1 MTNHNVTLA
10 LLASL
15 FASVRLFNFGLLAT
29 VFVFE
34 LKLVNMA
41 TTMTFSGV
49 LETGMSFLRVTA
61 VILLVSG
68 ILGGLGLSL
77 IDSGD
82 TGIGTLLLLIS
93 GLILIAGVIGL
104 MQKLISDA
112 FLEGFKAAKEDG
124 RLGDGTKMDVNQTL
138 NSGFQ
143 VIGIVLLTAI
153 VSGILF
159 GIGMDMI
166 DPFSRVSTVIGTL
179 LLASG
184 CAVCLAMIMGMLAR
198 VIAEGVSFGASSTGV
213 KFATGP
219 DRGAAQSSAS
229 ASSRGSTPED
239 SSTSETPEDSS
250 TSEEWG
256 DEKKRLTVFS
266 VAVFV
271 GLLMPWNTSRYYSL
285 MGGGKPDT
293 RSGLHYLVESYF
305 IEEIPAWFDNIGSDP
320 TYALFWIL
328 FYILP
333 LAFVATVAFTWFK
346 HLNGD
351 VSAAI
356 MAGKV
361 HLGIF
366 GTYIF
371 LLLLNVFV
379 VEWSYYPDNDGSYFQ
394 HIFTNR
400 AGIWVSGIAG
410 LALIPEV
417 QERLLSMRSS
427 ISSRSSDSGPSFED
441 LDSDGDGVLSKE
453 EVEASDEIPDGAFE
467 SMDGDGDG
475 SVSEDEFDDFDFDF
489 DEDDDED
496 E

>member
-1 MTNHNVTLA
+1 
-10 LLASL
+10 
-15 FASVRLFNFGLLAT
+15 
-29 VFVFE
+29 
-34 LKLVNMA
+34 MA

-49 LETGMSFLRVTA
+49 LETGMSSLRVTA

-68 ILGGLGLSL
+68 VIAGVGLSM
-77 IDSGD
+77 IDNGEN
-82 TGIGTLLLLIS
+82 GAGTLLLLIS
-93 GLILIAGVIGL
+93 GLLLTAGVIGL

-124 RLGDGTKMDVNQTL
+124 RLGDGNKMDVNQTL

-153 VSGILF
+153 VSGMLF

-166 DPFSRVSTVIGTL
+166 DPFSRSSTIFGTL

-184 CAVCLAMIMGMLAR
+184 CAVWLAMVMGMLAR

-213 KFATGP
+213 KFA
-219 DRGAAQSSAS
+219 ASAS
-229 ASSRGSTPED
+229 AASRD
-239 SSTSETPEDSS
+239 STPEDSS
-250 TSEEWG
+250 TSEEWEDG
-256 DEKKRLTVFS
+256 KKRLTFFS
-266 VAVFV
+266 VAVLV
-271 GLLMPWNTSRYYSL
+271 GLLMPWTTWRYFS
-285 MGGGKPDT
+285 DSNS
-293 RSGLHYLVESYF
+293 RSGLDYLIELEF
-305 IEEIPAWFDNIGSDP
+305 IEMIPNWFDVIGSD
-320 TYALFWIL
+320 TTSALQGIL

-333 LAFVATVAFTWFK
+333 LAFVATVAFAWFK
-346 HLNGD
+346 HSNGD
-351 VSAAI
+351 ESATI
-356 MAGKV
+356 VAGKV

-366 GTYIF
+366 GIYIF
-371 LLLLNVFV
+371 LLLLNTFV
-379 VEWSYYPDNDGSYFQ
+379 IDPWKPSEQFGSYFQ
-394 HIFTNR
+394 YIFTNR

>member
-1 MTNHNVTLA
+1 
-10 LLASL
+10 
-15 FASVRLFNFGLLAT
+15 
-29 VFVFE
+29 
-34 LKLVNMA
+34 
-41 TTMTFSGV
+41 
-49 LETGMSFLRVTA
+49 
-61 VILLVSG
+61 LLVSG
-68 ILGGLGLSL
+68 MIGGLGLSL

-82 TGIGTLLLLIS
+82 TGIGILLLLIS

-124 RLGDGTKMDVNQTL
+124 RVGDGTKMDVNQTL
-138 NSGFQ
+138 ASGFQ
-143 VIGIVLLTAI
+143 VIGVVLLTAI

-166 DPFSRVSTVIGTL
+166 DSFSRVSTVIGTL
-179 LLASG
+179 ILASG
-184 CAVCLAMIMGMLAR
+184 CAVSLAMVMGMLAR

-229 ASSRGSTPED
+229 ASSRD
-239 SSTSETPEDSS
+239 STPEDSS

-271 GLLMPWNTSRYYSL
+271 GLLMPWSTWRYYSL
-285 MGGGKPDT
+285 MGMGKPDA
-293 RSGLHYLVESYF
+293 RSGLDFLVELDF
-305 IEEIPAWFDNIGSDP
+305 IEQIPDWFDYIGSDP
-320 TYALFWIL
+320 TQALQGIL

-346 HLNGD
+346 HSNGD

-361 HLGIF
+361 HLSIF

-379 VEWSYYPDNDGSYFQ
+379 IDSLNFTAYSSADHGSYFQ

-417 QERLLSMRSS
+417 QERLLSMGGN
-427 ISSRSSDSGPSFED
+427 ISSGSSDSGPSFEG
-441 LDSDGDGVLSKE
+441 LDSDGDGVLSKQ
-453 EVEASDEIPDGAFE
+453 EVEASEEIPDGSFE
-467 SMDGDGDG
+467 DMDADGDG
-475 SVSEDEFDDFDFDF
+475 SVSEDEFDDFDFD
-489 DEDDDED
+489 EDDDEVPSLED
-496 E
+496 MTKEEAEDTV